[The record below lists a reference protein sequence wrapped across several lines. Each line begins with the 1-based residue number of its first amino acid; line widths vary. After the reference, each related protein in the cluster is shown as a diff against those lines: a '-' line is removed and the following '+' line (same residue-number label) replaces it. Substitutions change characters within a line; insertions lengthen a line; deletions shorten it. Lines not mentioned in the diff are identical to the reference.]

1 VTELAAISVRVNGRT
16 HEIQVDP
23 RRTLVDFLRHELQL
37 YGTHAGCEQGA
48 CGACTVQL
56 DGRAIKSCLMLAVQ
70 ADGAEIRTVEGLA
83 GNGPLHP
90 VQEAFR
96 DAHGLQCG
104 FCTPGFL
111 MVAEAMAAE
120 GRMLKGEA
128 LRREL
133 AGNLCRCTGYVNI
146 LEAVENYLARSAAAN
161 EAA

>member
-1 VTELAAISVRVNGRT
+1 VTELVAISVRVNERT
-16 HEIQVDP
+16 HEVQVDP

-146 LEAVENYLARSAAAN
+146 LEAVENYLARSAAA
-161 EAA
+161 